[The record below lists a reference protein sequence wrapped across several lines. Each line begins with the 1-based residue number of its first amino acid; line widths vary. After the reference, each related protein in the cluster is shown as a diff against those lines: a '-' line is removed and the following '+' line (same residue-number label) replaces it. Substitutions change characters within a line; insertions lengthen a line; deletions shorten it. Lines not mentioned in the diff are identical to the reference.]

1 MTEAHPEFKFDYSA
15 DYGHDEDEEC
25 KETARFGG
33 NAEAKIS
40 PYDLNI
46 SKKEDTIFDLSS
58 IHKSSDLSS
67 IHKSKCLMKLYKEN
81 SEFEHFSAGTV
92 KQINYGV
99 LENYEQID
107 ILCQHLSTG
116 YILLSI
122 AEDQKVFQIS

>member
-15 DYGHDEDEEC
+15 DYGRDEDEEC

-46 SKKEDTIFDLSS
+46 SKKEDTIF
-58 IHKSSDLSS
+58 DLSS